1 MAVTEPMSKEEMDKL
16 PMPERYI
23 VSKCH
28 QLVADVTQQL
38 EEYTMGQAGDQIQT
52 FLWDQFA
59 DWYLETSK
67 TRIFAAQKSDDAD
80 VQAAAAQARRVLL
93 YVLDTNLR
101 LLHPFMP
108 FVTEAIWQRLPHKG
122 PSLVIASWP
131 QPDTDTLH
139 VDTEAVTQFSS
150 VQELVRMI
158 RNTRNEYKVEPGRK
172 IAINIAAE
180 GPLRQQLQAEAAAI
194 ATFVKADED
203 ALHIQSL
210 EETLAGMAGDE
221 GLRPVHLVVQDGLE
235 AFLPMSGL
243 VDLDKELA
251 RLSKQQGVL
260 EKDVE
265 ALSTRL
271 SAPGYKDKAPAAVV
285 AKAQAELT
293 DKTEQLKTV
302 NDSLESILSQM
313 PSDDATAW
321 REKQAA
327 DKAAAAEAAR
337 IKAEEAAA
345 KKAKAAA
352 EKAKKE
358 AANKAAKQ
366 AKK

>member
-67 TRIFAAQKSDDAD
+67 TRIFAAQKSDDPD

-131 QPDTDTLH
+131 QPDTETLH

-221 GLRPVHLVVQDGLE
+221 VSSCSHHVGRRRV
-235 AFLPMSGL
+235 
-243 VDLDKELA
+243 A
-251 RLSKQQGVL
+251 RLPPS
-260 EKDVE
+260 
-265 ALSTRL
+265 ARRL
-271 SAPGYKDKAPAAVV
+271 SSSRWRSSRPGSGPRLFSTNFACCRMRGPRVPLDARASARTQARRPSAAQPLTSVLDVDK
-285 AKAQAELT
+285 
-293 DKTEQLKTV
+293 
-302 NDSLESILSQM
+302 SLGHQRRASRARPCL
-313 PSDDATAW
+313 
-321 REKQAA
+321 
-327 DKAAAAEAAR
+327 AAECWG
-337 IKAEEAAA
+337 
-345 KKAKAAA
+345 
-352 EKAKKE
+352 
-358 AANKAAKQ
+358 
-366 AKK
+366 